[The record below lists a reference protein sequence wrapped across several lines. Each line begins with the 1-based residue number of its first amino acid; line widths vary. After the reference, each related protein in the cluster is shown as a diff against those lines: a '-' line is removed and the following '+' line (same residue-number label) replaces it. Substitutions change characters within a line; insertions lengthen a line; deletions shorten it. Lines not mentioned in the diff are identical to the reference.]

1 MVLTILINTQPLE
14 QLDTTTAQENKVT
27 ITLIAVVVL
36 FLICQTPA
44 AVQLVYTMNND
55 THTNLDIGE
64 FSSTI
69 PKLFLKLQ
77 KSLFLYKILD
87 EELNFSSLLK
97 S

>member
-1 MVLTILINTQPLE
+1 MIY

-64 FSSTI
+64 FISFFFVKFGSCSLDPEYLLSTFPFSWKNQSSN
-69 PKLFLKLQ
+69 PKISTAQ
-77 KSLFLYKILD
+77 K
-87 EELNFSSLLK
+87 NCR
-97 S
+97 

>member
-1 MVLTILINTQPLE
+1 MTNTRQVSFNFLGCVKIVINTVKSS
-14 QLDTTTAQENKVT
+14 QLDTTTTQENKVT

-64 FSSTI
+64 LILKECKFS
-69 PKLFLKLQ
+69 
-77 KSLFLYKILD
+77 
-87 EELNFSSLLK
+87 
-97 S
+97 